1 MKVAILGAGE
11 SGIGA
16 ALLAQHLGY
25 NTWLSDAGSIGEEQ
39 KKTLTI
45 AQVPFEEGQHTWQQF
60 FDADV
65 VVKSPGIPPTAAFVQ
80 RLKEIDIEVISE
92 IEFAARHTQI
102 PIIAITG
109 SNGKTTTTSLIHHL
123 LISAGIDAGL
133 GGNIGVS
140 MARLLLEEPKE
151 VYVLELSSF
160 QLEDIREF
168 SPSIALFLNL
178 TPDHLDRY
186 NGSLDLYGQAKLRI
200 TENQSENDTF
210 IFSLDDPESQRL
222 LGSHTVHARKQGFSL
237 KPSPD
242 SQAWI
247 ENGQVIVAG
256 EIWTSVDRL
265 PLIGPHNQWNIL
277 AALLAVRAFGLTA
290 NQVLTG
296 ISTFRPI
303 AHRLQ
308 PIGEINGVF
317 FVNDSKATNVDAVQ
331 YALEAMK
338 SRVIWLAGGVDKGND
353 YQPILKM
360 IREKVNALVILGDHD
375 KKLRESFN
383 GHILQV
389 NTMKKAV
396 NEAMKI
402 AQPGDTVLL
411 SPACASFDLF
421 RNYEDRG
428 NQFIEAV
435 QELRASYNNTTE
447 DSDSLAS

>member
-45 AQVPFEEGQHTWQQF
+45 AQVPFEEGQHTWEQF
-60 FDADV
+60 FDSDV

-92 IEFAARHTQI
+92 IEFAARHTQT

-123 LISAGIDAGL
+123 LVSAGINAGL

-140 MARLLLEEPKE
+140 MARLLLEDPKE

-160 QLEDIREF
+160 QLEDIKEF

-186 NGSLDLYGQAKLRI
+186 SGSLDLYGQAKLRI

-222 LGSHTVHARKQGFSL
+222 LGTHTVHARKKGFSL
-237 KPSPD
+237 EPAPGS
-242 SQAWI
+242 SAWI
-247 ENGQVIVAG
+247 TKQQVMIEG
-256 EIWTSVDRL
+256 EVWASVDQL
-265 PLIGPHNQWNIL
+265 PLIGPHNQRNIL
-277 AALLAVRAFGLTA
+277 AALLAVRSYGLTA

-308 PIGEINGVF
+308 PIDAINDVF

-331 YALEAMK
+331 YALEAMDTP
-338 SRVIWLAGGVDKGND
+338 VIWLAGGVDKGND
-353 YQPILKM
+353 YQPLLELISD
-360 IREKVNALVILGDHD
+360 KVTALIILGDYD
-375 KKLRESFN
+375 TKLRACFN
-383 GHILQV
+383 GKILQV
-389 NTMKKAV
+389 HSMKRAV
-396 NEAMKI
+396 EEAVKL

-428 NQFIEAV
+428 NQFLEAI
-435 QELRASYNNTTE
+435 QELRSQSN
-447 DSDSLAS
+447 S

>member
-1 MKVAILGAGE
+1 VMLGAGE
-11 SGIGA
+11 SGLGA
-16 ALLAQHLGY
+16 VLLAQHLGY

-45 AQVPFEEGQHTWQQF
+45 AQVPFEEGQHTWEKF
-60 FDADV
+60 FDSDV

-92 IEFAARHTQI
+92 IEFAARHTQT

-109 SNGKTTTTSLIHHL
+109 SNGKTTTASLIHHL
-123 LISAGIDAGL
+123 LVSAGINAGL
-133 GGNIGVS
+133 GGNIGIS
-140 MARLLLEEPKE
+140 MARLLLEDPKE

-186 NGSLDLYGQAKLRI
+186 KGSLDLYGQAKLRI

-222 LGSHTVHARKQGFSL
+222 LATHTVLARKQGFSL
-237 KPSPD
+237 TPTPEAF
-242 SQAWI
+242 AWI
-247 ENGQVIVAG
+247 DNNQVMIEG
-256 EIWTSVDRL
+256 EKWMPVDKL

-296 ISTFRPI
+296 ISTFKPI
-303 AHRLQ
+303 VHRLQ

-331 YALEAMK
+331 YALEAMN
-338 SRVIWLAGGVDKGND
+338 SRVIWLAGGEDKGNE
-353 YQPILKM
+353 YQSLLDLVS
-360 IREKVNALVILGDHD
+360 EKVKTLIIIGEHD
-375 KKLRESFN
+375 TKLRECFD
-383 GHILQV
+383 GDILQV
-389 NTMKKAV
+389 HTMKKAV
-396 NEAMKI
+396 AEALKS
-402 AQPGDTVLL
+402 AEPGDTVLL

-428 NQFIEAV
+428 YQFIEAV
-435 QELRASYNNTTE
+435 QELRASTNTSSE
-447 DSDSLAS
+447 DS

>member
-45 AQVPFEEGQHTWQQF
+45 AQVPFEEGQHTWEQF
-60 FDADV
+60 FDSDV

-92 IEFAARHTQI
+92 IEFAARHTQT

-123 LISAGIDAGL
+123 LVSAGINAGL

-140 MARLLLEEPKE
+140 MARLLLEDPKE

-160 QLEDIREF
+160 QLEDIKEF

-186 NGSLDLYGQAKLRI
+186 SGSLDLYGQAKLRI

-222 LGSHTVHARKQGFSL
+222 LGTHTVHARKKGFSL
-237 KPSPD
+237 EPAPGS
-242 SQAWI
+242 SAWI
-247 ENGQVIVAG
+247 TKQQVMIEG
-256 EIWTSVDRL
+256 EVWASVDQL
-265 PLIGPHNQWNIL
+265 SLIGPHNQRNIL
-277 AALLAVRAFGLTA
+277 AALLAVRSYGLTA

-308 PIGEINGVF
+308 PIDAINDVF

-331 YALEAMK
+331 YALEAMDTP
-338 SRVIWLAGGVDKGND
+338 VIWLAGGVDKGND
-353 YQPILKM
+353 YQPLLELISD
-360 IREKVNALVILGDHD
+360 KVTALIILGDYD
-375 KKLRESFN
+375 TKLRACFN
-383 GHILQV
+383 GKILQV
-389 NTMKKAV
+389 HSMKRAV
-396 NEAMKI
+396 EEAVKL

-428 NQFIEAV
+428 NQFLEAI
-435 QELRASYNNTTE
+435 QELRSQSN
-447 DSDSLAS
+447 S

>member
-25 NTWLSDAGSIGEEQ
+25 NTWLSDAGSIGEKQ

-45 AQVPFEEGQHTWQQF
+45 AQVPFEEGQHTWEQF
-60 FDADV
+60 FDSDV

-92 IEFAARHTQI
+92 IEFAARHTQT

-109 SNGKTTTTSLIHHL
+109 SNGKTTTASLIHHL
-123 LISAGIDAGL
+123 LVSAGINAGL

-140 MARLLLEEPKE
+140 MAKLILGDPKE

-160 QLEDIREF
+160 QLEDIKEF

-186 NGSLDLYGQAKLRI
+186 SGSLDLYGQTKLRI
-200 TENQSENDTF
+200 AENQSENDTF

-222 LGSHTVHARKQGFSL
+222 LGTHTVHARKKGFSL
-237 KPSPD
+237 EPAPGS
-242 SQAWI
+242 SGWI
-247 ENGQVIVAG
+247 TNQKVMIEG
-256 EIWTSVDRL
+256 EVWASVDQL
-265 PLIGPHNQWNIL
+265 PLIGPHNRRNIL
-277 AALLAVRAFGLTA
+277 AALLAVRSFGLTA

-308 PIGEINGVF
+308 PIDAINDVF
-317 FVNDSKATNVDAVQ
+317 FVNDSKATNVDSVQ
-331 YALEAMK
+331 YALEAMDTP
-338 SRVIWLAGGVDKGND
+338 VIWLAGGVDKGND
-353 YQPILKM
+353 YQPLLELISD
-360 IREKVNALVILGDHD
+360 KVTALIILGDYD
-375 KKLRESFN
+375 TKLRECFS
-383 GHILQV
+383 GKILQV
-389 NTMKKAV
+389 HSMKKAV
-396 NEAMKI
+396 AEAVKL
-402 AQPGDTVLL
+402 AQSGDTVLL

-428 NQFIEAV
+428 NQFLEAI
-435 QELRASYNNTTE
+435 QELRSQSN
-447 DSDSLAS
+447 S

>member
-45 AQVPFEEGQHTWQQF
+45 AQVPFEEGQHTWEQF
-60 FDADV
+60 FDSDV

-92 IEFAARHTQI
+92 IEFAARHTQT

-123 LISAGIDAGL
+123 LVSAGINAGL

-140 MARLLLEEPKE
+140 MARLLLEGPKE

-160 QLEDIREF
+160 QLEDIKEF

-186 NGSLDLYGQAKLRI
+186 SGSLDLYGQAKLRI

-222 LGSHTVHARKQGFSL
+222 LGTHTVHARKKGFSL
-237 KPSPD
+237 EPAPES
-242 SQAWI
+242 SAWI
-247 ENGQVIVAG
+247 TNQQVMIEGDVWA
-256 EIWTSVDRL
+256 SVDQL
-265 PLIGPHNQWNIL
+265 PLIGPHNQRNIL
-277 AALLAVRAFGLTA
+277 AALLAVRAYGLTA

-303 AHRLQ
+303 VHRLQ
-308 PIGEINGVF
+308 PIDAISNVF

-331 YALEAMK
+331 YALEAMDTP
-338 SRVIWLAGGVDKGND
+338 VIWLAGGVDKGND
-353 YQPILKM
+353 YQPLLELIS
-360 IREKVNALVILGDHD
+360 EKVQALIILGDYD
-375 KKLRESFN
+375 TKLRECFN
-383 GHILQV
+383 GNILQV
-389 NTMKKAV
+389 HSMKKAV
-396 NEAMKI
+396 EEAMKL

-428 NQFIEAV
+428 NQFIDAV
-435 QELRASYNNTTE
+435 EELRSHVNSKTE
-447 DSDSLAS
+447 DS

>member
-45 AQVPFEEGQHTWQQF
+45 AQVPFEEGQHTWEQF
-60 FDADV
+60 FDSDV

-92 IEFAARHTQI
+92 IEFAARHTQT

-123 LISAGIDAGL
+123 LVSAGINAGL

-140 MARLLLEEPKE
+140 MARLLLEDPKE

-160 QLEDIREF
+160 QLEDIKEF

-186 NGSLDLYGQAKLRI
+186 SGSLDLYGQAKLRI

-222 LGSHTVHARKQGFSL
+222 LGTHTVHARKKGFSL
-237 KPSPD
+237 EPAPES
-242 SQAWI
+242 SAWI
-247 ENGQVIVAG
+247 TNQQVMIEG
-256 EIWTSVDRL
+256 EVWASVDQL
-265 PLIGPHNQWNIL
+265 SLIGPHNQRNTL
-277 AALLAVRAFGLTA
+277 AALLAVHSYGLAA

-303 AHRLQ
+303 VHRLQ
-308 PIGEINGVF
+308 PIDAINNVF

-331 YALEAMK
+331 YALEAMETP
-338 SRVIWLAGGVDKGND
+338 VIWLAGGVDKGND
-353 YQPILKM
+353 YQPLLEL
-360 IREKVNALVILGDHD
+360 IREKVQALIILGDYD
-375 KKLRESFN
+375 TKLRECFS
-383 GHILQV
+383 GKILQV
-389 NTMKKAV
+389 HTMKNAV
-396 NEAMKI
+396 EEAMKL

-428 NQFIEAV
+428 NQFIYAV
-435 QELRASYNNTTE
+435 EELRSQVNSKTE
-447 DSDSLAS
+447 DS

>member
-45 AQVPFEEGQHTWQQF
+45 AQVPFEEGQHTWEQF
-60 FDADV
+60 FDSDV

-92 IEFAARHTQI
+92 IEFAARHTQT

-123 LISAGIDAGL
+123 LISAGINAGL

-140 MARLLLEEPKE
+140 MARLLLEDPKE

-160 QLEDIREF
+160 QLEDIKEF

-186 NGSLDLYGQAKLRI
+186 SGSLDLYGQAKLRI

-222 LGSHTVHARKQGFSL
+222 LGTHTVHARKKGFSL
-237 KPSPD
+237 EPAPGS
-242 SQAWI
+242 SAWI
-247 ENGQVIVAG
+247 TKQQVMIEG
-256 EIWTSVDRL
+256 EVWASVDQL
-265 PLIGPHNQWNIL
+265 PLIGPHNQRNIL
-277 AALLAVRAFGLTA
+277 AALLAVRSYGLTA

-308 PIGEINGVF
+308 PIDAINDVF

-331 YALEAMK
+331 YALEAMDTP
-338 SRVIWLAGGVDKGND
+338 VIWLAGGVDKGND
-353 YQPILKM
+353 YQPLLELISD
-360 IREKVNALVILGDHD
+360 KVTALIILGDYD
-375 KKLRESFN
+375 TKLRACFN
-383 GHILQV
+383 GKILQV
-389 NTMKKAV
+389 HSMKRAV
-396 NEAMKI
+396 EEAVKL

-428 NQFIEAV
+428 NQFLEAI
-435 QELRASYNNTTE
+435 QELRSQSN
-447 DSDSLAS
+447 S

>member
-45 AQVPFEEGQHTWQQF
+45 AQVPFEEGQHTWEQF
-60 FDADV
+60 FDSDV

-92 IEFAARHTQI
+92 IEFAARHTQT

-123 LISAGIDAGL
+123 LVSAGINAGL

-140 MARLLLEEPKE
+140 MARLLLEDPKE

-160 QLEDIREF
+160 QLEDIKEF

-186 NGSLDLYGQAKLRI
+186 SGSLDLYGQAKLRI

-222 LGSHTVHARKQGFSL
+222 LGTHTVHARKKGFSL
-237 KPSPD
+237 EPAPGS
-242 SQAWI
+242 SAWI
-247 ENGQVIVAG
+247 TKQQVMIEG
-256 EIWTSVDRL
+256 EVWASVDQL
-265 PLIGPHNQWNIL
+265 PLIGPHNQRNIL
-277 AALLAVRAFGLTA
+277 AALLAVRSYGLTA

-308 PIGEINGVF
+308 PIGAINDVF

-331 YALEAMK
+331 YALEAMDTP
-338 SRVIWLAGGVDKGND
+338 VIWLAGGVDKGND
-353 YQPILKM
+353 YQPLLELISD
-360 IREKVNALVILGDHD
+360 KVTALIILGDYD
-375 KKLRESFN
+375 TKLRACFN
-383 GHILQV
+383 GKILQV
-389 NTMKKAV
+389 HSMKRAV
-396 NEAMKI
+396 EEAVKL

-428 NQFIEAV
+428 NQFLEAI
-435 QELRASYNNTTE
+435 QELRSQLN
-447 DSDSLAS
+447 S

>member
-25 NTWLSDAGSIGEEQ
+25 NIWLSDAGSIGDEQ

-45 AQVPFEEGQHTWQQF
+45 AQVPFEEGQHTWEQF

-92 IEFAARHTQI
+92 IEFAARHTQT

-123 LISAGIDAGL
+123 LVSAGVNAGL

-140 MARLLLEEPKE
+140 MARLLLEDPKE

-160 QLEDIREF
+160 QLEDIKEF

-186 NGSLDLYGQAKLRI
+186 NGSMDLYGEAKLRI

-222 LGSHTVHARKQGFSL
+222 LSSHTVHARKKGFSL
-237 KPSPD
+237 EPAPD
-242 SQAWI
+242 SSAWI
-247 ENGQVIVAG
+247 DNQQVIVEG
-256 EIWTSVDRL
+256 EVWTSVEIL
-265 PLIGPHNQWNIL
+265 PLIGPHNQRNIL
-277 AALLAVRAFGLTA
+277 AALLAVRSYGLTA

-308 PIGEINGVF
+308 PIGAINDVF

-331 YALEAMK
+331 YALEAMDTP
-338 SRVIWLAGGVDKGND
+338 VIWLAGGVDKGND
-353 YQPILKM
+353 YQPLLELISN
-360 IREKVNALVILGDHD
+360 KVKALIILGDYD
-375 KKLRESFN
+375 RKLRESFS
-383 GHILQV
+383 GDILQV
-389 NTMKKAV
+389 HTMKEAV
-396 NEAMKI
+396 SEAMKL

-435 QELRASYNNTTE
+435 QELKSQPN
-447 DSDSLAS
+447 S

>member
-45 AQVPFEEGQHTWQQF
+45 AQVPFEEGQHTWEQF
-60 FDADV
+60 FDSDV

-92 IEFAARHTQI
+92 IEFAARHTQT

-109 SNGKTTTTSLIHHL
+109 SNGKTTTASLIHHL
-123 LISAGIDAGL
+123 LISAGVNAGL

-140 MARLLLEEPKE
+140 MAKLLLEAPKE
-151 VYVLELSSF
+151 VFVLELSSY
-160 QLEDIREF
+160 QLEDIKEF

-186 NGSLDLYGQAKLRI
+186 NGSLDLYGQTKLRI
-200 TENQSENDTF
+200 TGNQSENDTF

-222 LGSHTVHARKQGFSL
+222 LGTHTVHARKKGFSL
-237 KPSPD
+237 EPAPD
-242 SQAWI
+242 SSAWI
-247 ENGQVIVAG
+247 DNQQVMIEG
-256 EIWTSVDRL
+256 EVWVSVDQL
-265 PLIGPHNQWNIL
+265 PLIGPHNQRNIL
-277 AALLAVRAFGLTA
+277 AALLAVRSYGLAA

-303 AHRLQ
+303 THRLQ
-308 PIGEINGVF
+308 PIDAINDVF

-331 YALEAMK
+331 YALEAMDTP
-338 SRVIWLAGGVDKGND
+338 VIWLAGGVDKGND
-353 YQPILKM
+353 YRPLLELISD
-360 IREKVNALVILGDHD
+360 KVKVLIILGDHD
-375 KKLRESFN
+375 TKLRECFS
-383 GHILQV
+383 GEILQV
-389 NTMKKAV
+389 HSMKEAV
-396 NEAMKI
+396 TEAMKL

-428 NQFIEAV
+428 NQFIESV
-435 QELRASYNNTTE
+435 EELRSQLN
-447 DSDSLAS
+447 S